1 MPASS
6 GVPRHLNTHKTVDFR
21 TWVFVYRLQPF
32 HYVMHAYE
40 TKTEAGREV
49 NERRV
54 LVMPRKRIWNDKSGH
69 NIAESA
75 PESLG
80 S

>member
-1 MPASS
+1 
-6 GVPRHLNTHKTVDFR
+6 
-21 TWVFVYRLQPF
+21 
-32 HYVMHAYE
+32 MHAYE